1 MPEPQDEPRS
11 NSDRPG
17 ESEPAIS
24 MRILDSIADGLV
36 VLDRNWRYTY
46 VNAHAAQIFGRPRPE
61 LLGRCVWDLFP
72 FIVGTDMERQM
83 RRAADEQVTCEFQG
97 NDAAAERFYE
107 NRAFPTPDGG
117 VAVYSRDITERRQHE
132 RLIESAREYAE
143 SIVTTVREPL
153 LVLDNALRVVSAN
166 RSFYATFRVGPA
178 ETEGRAVYDLG
189 DGQWDIPRLRTLLE
203 EIVPANRWFD
213 DFEVEHDFEHIGRK
227 TMLLN
232 ARRFP
237 PEGPFE
243 LILLA
248 MEDITDRKRAEEK
261 DHRSE
266 ALLVE
271 AQRLAHIGS
280 WNWDLTNGAFQWS
293 DEHYRI
299 FGFEP
304 RDPPI
309 TLDRAW
315 DRVHPKDRTRVQDLF
330 DQAMRDRRPYDCIFR
345 LILDDG
351 AVRIVQS
358 RGRPEVNEG
367 GELVRMFGT
376 IQDISDRKRAEE
388 ALRVANEQLDLAIR
402 GSNIGVWDVD
412 LAPGSD
418 YRREPVRF
426 INVWEQLGYDPAE
439 FPTDAPAS
447 RALGQPDDLARV
459 DDAVAACLA
468 GETEEIR
475 VENRTRHKD
484 GSYHWLLTLGKAMRD
499 ASGRPVRLI
508 GTVLDITDR
517 KRAEE
522 ALRESEG
529 RFRGT
534 FESAAVGIAHKDVN
548 GRFLRV
554 NETYCAIVGYTREE
568 LLARTFHDITYP
580 EDLAAELE
588 QYTRLMRGELSSYS
602 LEKRYVRKDGSL
614 VWIDVTISL
623 QRDAADRPAY
633 AIAVLQDI
641 SERKRLEA
649 DLRRAKE
656 AAEAANRSKD
666 EFLANVSHEIRTPFG
681 AILGMT
687 ELVLDTPLTD
697 DQRQCLETVKSA
709 ADSLLGLV
717 DDLLDFEKIE
727 AGKLALVP
735 AEFSLRPTMAD
746 ALRALIVRAHLKG
759 LELACDVEPDVPDAL
774 VGDAGRL
781 RQVLLNLVGN
791 AIKFTKQGEV
801 AVRVEAVDVPAPGGD
816 AVLRFAVRDTGI
828 GIPLDGRERI
838 FRAFEQADSS
848 TTREYGGTGLG
859 LTIAARLVG
868 LMGGTI
874 TVESE
879 PGRGSTFSFTARFGQ
894 QPPSP
899 ERVVARLSD
908 VLHEAAPPAPA
919 ATPLCILVAED
930 NEFNVRHLQRL
941 LGKQGHDVRL
951 ANNGREAL
959 TLLGIEGQG
968 PKAEGPLT
976 SDFDVLLLDLHMPE
990 LDGFQ
995 VVRAIRERERAAGGH
1010 LPVIALTARSRQED
1024 RERGLAA
1031 GMDDYLSKPIRAAEL
1046 FAAID
1051 RAVSALGVPRA
1062 RRPAG
1067 GDPAGL
1073 LDPVVLLATCGDD
1086 AGGLRELCRDF
1097 LAFAPA
1103 RIAEVT
1109 DALRAG
1115 DAPRLREAAHKL
1127 RGLLSA
1133 FSTAAGDLA
1142 SDLEELAGR
1151 GQLVEVPPLVGRLE
1165 TMAQEL
1171 VRQVDGLSLESLR
1184 RRAAT
1189 AGS

>member
-1 MPEPQDEPRS
+1 
-11 NSDRPG
+11 
-17 ESEPAIS
+17 
-24 MRILDSIADGLV
+24 
-36 VLDRNWRYTY
+36 
-46 VNAHAAQIFGRPRPE
+46 
-61 LLGRCVWDLFP
+61 
-72 FIVGTDMERQM
+72 
-83 RRAADEQVTCEFQG
+83 
-97 NDAAAERFYE
+97 
-107 NRAFPTPDGG
+107 
-117 VAVYSRDITERRQHE
+117 
-132 RLIESAREYAE
+132 
-143 SIVTTVREPL
+143 
-153 LVLDNALRVVSAN
+153 
-166 RSFYATFRVGPA
+166 
-178 ETEGRAVYDLG
+178 
-189 DGQWDIPRLRTLLE
+189 
-203 EIVPANRWFD
+203 
-213 DFEVEHDFEHIGRK
+213 
-227 TMLLN
+227 
-232 ARRFP
+232 
-237 PEGPFE
+237 
-243 LILLA
+243 
-248 MEDITDRKRAEEK
+248 
-261 DHRSE
+261 
-266 ALLVE
+266 
-271 AQRLAHIGS
+271 
-280 WNWDLTNGAFQWS
+280 
-293 DEHYRI
+293 
-299 FGFEP
+299 
-304 RDPPI
+304 
-309 TLDRAW
+309 
-315 DRVHPKDRTRVQDLF
+315 
-330 DQAMRDRRPYDCIFR
+330 
-345 LILDDG
+345 
-351 AVRIVQS
+351 
-358 RGRPEVNEG
+358 
-367 GELVRMFGT
+367 
-376 IQDISDRKRAEE
+376 
-388 ALRVANEQLDLAIR
+388 
-402 GSNIGVWDVD
+402 
-412 LAPGSD
+412 
-418 YRREPVRF
+418 
-426 INVWEQLGYDPAE
+426 
-439 FPTDAPAS
+439 
-447 RALGQPDDLARV
+447 
-459 DDAVAACLA
+459 
-468 GETEEIR
+468 
-475 VENRTRHKD
+475 
-484 GSYHWLLTLGKAMRD
+484 
-499 ASGRPVRLI
+499 
-508 GTVLDITDR
+508 
-517 KRAEE
+517 
-522 ALRESEG
+522 
-529 RFRGT
+529 
-534 FESAAVGIAHKDVN
+534 
-548 GRFLRV
+548 
-554 NETYCAIVGYTREE
+554 
-568 LLARTFHDITYP
+568 
-580 EDLAAELE
+580 
-588 QYTRLMRGELSSYS
+588 
-602 LEKRYVRKDGSL
+602 
-614 VWIDVTISL
+614 
-623 QRDAADRPAY
+623 
-633 AIAVLQDI
+633 
-641 SERKRLEA
+641 
-649 DLRRAKE
+649 
-656 AAEAANRSKD
+656 
-666 EFLANVSHEIRTPFG
+666 
-681 AILGMT
+681 
-687 ELVLDTPLTD
+687 
-697 DQRQCLETVKSA
+697 
-709 ADSLLGLV
+709 
-717 DDLLDFEKIE
+717 
-727 AGKLALVP
+727 
-735 AEFSLRPTMAD
+735 
-746 ALRALIVRAHLKG
+746 LIVRAHLKG